1 MSNEPQSSE
10 KMPGPPS
17 DAQPAPADFD
27 ADAALVL
34 AALGRMEAAIRGERL
49 TLDRL
54 RAALGETATAIAQA
68 KRAIKPEAGAAG
80 KPLDV
85 VLLLEELGHCVDAMI
100 EIAHERPGRAAGD
113 DRVPTV
119 SGVVS
124 RLGRGPDTADPAD
137 TPRDVSASA
146 APTVSMLQAMVE
158 ALHVSEPAAAAPEPA
173 APPAAPPL
181 DLDTDVIFATQ
192 PEPPPEPAAA
202 VEPAPAAP
210 ATAPPAEPVDK
221 SDAAAFNSDL
231 DAFLFGPDIA
241 PRPAQPPRGA
251 SPNAGL
257 PQVDLVVATPAPVPA
272 PKEPPQAPASAV
284 PERRAVSPD
293 PLAPL
298 NAMSDEEKL
307 ALFS

>member
-10 KMPGPPS
+10 KMPSPS
-17 DAQPAPADFD
+17 DAPPAPADFD

-34 AALGRMEAAIRGERL
+34 TALGRMETAIRGERL
-49 TLDRL
+49 TFARL

-85 VLLLEELGHCVDAMI
+85 ALLLEELGHCVDAMI
-100 EIAHERPGRAAGD
+100 EMAHERPGREAGD

-124 RLGRGPDTADPAD
+124 RLGRGLDTGADS
-137 TPRDVSASA
+137 PRDVSASA

-158 ALHVSEPAAAAPEPA
+158 ALHVSEPAAPE
-173 APPAAPPL
+173 PAAPPL

-202 VEPAPAAP
+202 VEPAPAAH
-210 ATAPPAEPVDK
+210 ASAPLAEPADK
-221 SDAAAFNSDL
+221 SDAAAYNSDL
-231 DAFLFGPDIA
+231 DAFLFGSDLD
-241 PRPAQPPRGA
+241 PRPAQPPRPA
-251 SPNAGL
+251 APNGGL
-257 PQVDLVVATPAPVPA
+257 PQVDLVVAAPAPAPA
-272 PKEPPQAPASAV
+272 QKQPPQASANPA